1 MTPKLIVHTSARLK
15 RYRWVF
21 LLSLRKIK
29 KHCEEG
35 SLYMKEKL
43 FTSNYYYLWM
53 WFQALG
59 KRKDQFAAALAKHII
74 RINLTLGRKLPNPD
88 MFLKYLKDLDERKH
102 LKSNW
107 LLFSIR
113 SAYSLNQNC
122 CIYWYESH
130 LLISGPVNQ
139 YLKVISVLINHMV
152 TNKCG
157 LG

>member
-1 MTPKLIVHTSARLK
+1 MTLKLIVHTSARLK

-29 KHCEEG
+29 KHSEEG
-35 SLYMKEKL
+35 SLYIKEKL
-43 FTSNYYYLWM
+43 FTSIYYYLWM
-53 WFQALG
+53 WFQA
-59 KRKDQFAAALAKHII
+59 QFAVVLAKRII
-74 RINLTLGRKLPNPD
+74 RINLTLVRKLPNPD
-88 MFLKYLKDLDERKH
+88 VFLKYLKDLDERKH

-107 LLFSIR
+107 LLFSKR

-122 CIYWYESH
+122 CIYWYEFH

-139 YLKVISVLINHMV
+139 YLKVISVLINHML